1 MRLISITGDYF
12 EDSYLLVF
20 TDTLN
25 GSGDISIDELKIG
38 LSKLS
43 IFMYPY
49 ELREVRA
56 QPHLSLSLCYEFTR
70 VCD

>member
-1 MRLISITGDYF
+1 MRSTWITGDYF
-12 EDSYLLVF
+12 EDSYLLAF

-43 IFMYPY
+43 LFMYPY
-49 ELREVRA
+49 ELRKVRE
-56 QPHLSLSLCYEFTR
+56 QPHPSFSL
-70 VCD
+70 

>member
-1 MRLISITGDYF
+1 LISITGDYF
-12 EDSYLLVF
+12 EYSYLLVF

-56 QPHLSLSLCYEFTR
+56 QHHLSLSLSLL
-70 VCD
+70 

>member
-56 QPHLSLSLCYEFTR
+56 QHHLSLCVWYEFTR
-70 VCD
+70 VFD